1 MLSRN
6 RVGGVLSFVGVLMGL
21 VALWEGYRAIG
32 GPSRSS
38 TL

>member
-1 MLSRN
+1 MLAR
-6 RVGGVLSFVGVLMGL
+6 RGVRGVLSFAAVLMGL

-38 TL
+38 